1 MLSWSAKLFGSHAAM
16 ITNLWIEHRKDNW
29 NRLDALLRQVEH
41 EGLRSL
47 SRPELRELGL
57 LYRQAAADLSAARA
71 DRSSRTLEQYLNRLA
86 GRAHNYVY
94 SGNSTT
100 LSGVWRFLAYGYPR
114 LLRRLSGYVVLA
126 TAITVAAAALGV
138 FVTLVRPDF
147 GAMFL
152 GPEKMDGIRQHH
164 LWMDSLLSIKPQAS
178 SSIMT
183 NNIMV
188 CFLTFASGILLG
200 LGTILLLFNNGLM
213 LGIIATVCAQHH
225 LSLSLWSFVA
235 AHGALELPSIMLAG
249 AAGLRL
255 GAGILFPGMLRRRD
269 AVAQAGS
276 EAVQLVAG
284 TIPLLIIAGTL
295 EAFLSPTHAPAA
307 LKFAVGAVLFTGL
320 CLWLGEGGR
329 GVAVRTADGM
339 EEADRPSEAVA
350 EVAAIRSA

>member
-1 MLSWSAKLFGSHAAM
+1 M
-16 ITNLWIEHRKDNW
+16 ISNLWIDSRKDNW
-29 NRLDALLRQVEH
+29 NRLDALLRRVESG
-41 EGLRSL
+41 GLRSL
-47 SRPELRELGL
+47 DRSELRDLGL

-71 DRSSRTLEQYLNRLA
+71 DRSSRTLEQYLNRLV

-94 SGNSTT
+94 SGHRTS
-100 LSGVWRFLAYGYPR
+100 LGMLWRFFAHGYPR

-126 TAITVAAAALGV
+126 VAITVVTAALGV

-147 GAMFL
+147 GATFL
-152 GPEKMDGIRQHH
+152 GPEKMAGIRQHH
-164 LWMDSLLSIKPQAS
+164 LWMDSILAVKPEAS
-178 SSIMT
+178 SGIMT
-183 NNIMV
+183 NNIGV
-188 CFLTFASGILLG
+188 CFLTFAGGIIFG

-213 LGIIATVCAQHH
+213 LGTIATVCAQHH
-225 LSLSLWSFVA
+225 LSLSLWSFIA

-269 AVAQAGS
+269 ALALAGS

-284 TIPLLIIAGTL
+284 TIPLLMIAGTL

-307 LKFAVGAVLFTGL
+307 LKFAVGAVLFAGL

-329 GVAVRTADGM
+329 GVAST
-339 EEADRPSEAVA
+339 EAV
-350 EVAAIRSA
+350 SSS